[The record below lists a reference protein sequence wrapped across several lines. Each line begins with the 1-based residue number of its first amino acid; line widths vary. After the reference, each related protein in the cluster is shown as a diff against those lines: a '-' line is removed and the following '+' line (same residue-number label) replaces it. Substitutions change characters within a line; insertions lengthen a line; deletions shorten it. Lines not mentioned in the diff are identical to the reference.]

1 MKQKIINPN
10 KEIEPVAQNRPSDDA
25 VLHSADENDTTNIYL
40 PGYSDPFMPM
50 MDLSFVFD
58 ELKKMVNGWFLSRSE
73 RTINK
78 KKGA

>member
-1 MKQKIINPN
+1 MKQKIIKPD
-10 KEIEPVAQNRPSDDA
+10 KGIECVTQRKSPDNMVW
-25 VLHSADENDTTNIYL
+25 HSADEIGAPNIYSL
-40 PGYSDPFMPM
+40 GYSDPFMPI

-58 ELKKMVNGWFLSRSE
+58 ELKKMVNSWFLNKSE